1 MTQLL
6 PLTITIDEVF
16 TICGHMH
23 GAVGGV
29 DFQIEEVRVAV
40 KVHVRVVA
48 QRHLLVVGVLRVREI
63 QIIDLLV
70 RRDCIERP
78 VHSTRVISALL
89 RTCSSSK

>member
-63 QIIDLLV
+63 
-70 RRDCIERP
+70 
-78 VHSTRVISALL
+78 
-89 RTCSSSK
+89 